1 MGCVIKKRRKKK
13 KVRHTRLQKPDGTA
27 QLPNRLDMMHKN
39 VHVKASGAISAVSD
53 HTGATS
59 KCPEAPHFG
68 AFLRRLMDIT
78 AATQTHHACGLVKK
92 VCDVIRNIKTN
103 QVTFN

>member
-1 MGCVIKKRRKKK
+1 MGCVLKKRRTKLRFAIK
-13 KVRHTRLQKPDGTA
+13 RHQKPRVA
-27 QLPNRLDMMHKN
+27 AKLPNRLDMMHKN
-39 VHVKASGAISAVSD
+39 VHDHASGANSAVFD
-53 HTGATS
+53 HTGA
-59 KCPEAPHFG
+59 KGKRPEAPHFG
-68 AFLRRLMDIT
+68 ALLRHLRDIT